1 MFSLEPQQMRDR
13 KTNPT
18 SLSRLHTPWCTSMR
32 VACSTQAPTAC
43 TDTSQVHTCAVAWH
57 VQLFEALWSGYRK
70 ERQKLET
77 SLKALHVA
85 HGGAHVDRPHN
96 ISVAHLVHIMSEPP
110 NPQNTMEPK
119 SKFVTRRSM
128 STLVFLKN
136 WSSRTTTSSACPS
149 LGSGCRSTKLHAHIY
164 IYIYIYAGLEG
175 LDRKVRLTGRSA
187 EHGHACSQD
196 REAVR
201 GKMHKIYSQTGG

>member
-1 MFSLEPQQMRDR
+1 MFRCF
-13 KTNPT
+13 
-18 SLSRLHTPWCTSMR
+18 RLNHSKCVIVKQIRRAFPSHTPWCTSMR

-164 IYIYIYAGLEG
+164 IYAGAGRVGPKGPFDGPQCGAWPCL
-175 LDRKVRLTGRSA
+175 LTG
-187 EHGHACSQD
+187 
-196 REAVR
+196 
-201 GKMHKIYSQTGG
+201 